1 MNYKKGEFSLFP
13 TSQLCGLNPF
23 QQVTMAWLIHH
34 TNQQG
39 TCFPSLS
46 KLCEETG
53 IGKTKLIDTLK
64 ELVEM
69 GLVSKKKRSSE
80 AGRKSNL
87 YTVHK
92 RTPRRIQRPPDELS
106 PVRETV
112 TNYKQE
118 NKTHSPDGAKESL
131 DSENSLLNKDKVP
144 PAKMSGEMVYIK
156 SIWRELNKEIRGR
169 GGLIATPQKKYE
181 KVFQE
186 VGLGNAKRVMDWLRS
201 DKNLNGEY
209 GYQTAAYNSDE
220 LRLKWNRILERLI
233 SPSSRAT
240 PVDLGTYRGSDAQ
253 ISIRMDTKRRNLH
266 QG

>member
-13 TSQLCGLNPF
+13 TAQLCGLNPF

-64 ELVEM
+64 ELVAM

-92 RTPRRIQRPPDELS
+92 RTPRRTQRPPDELN

-112 TNYKQE
+112 TNYIQE
-118 NKTHSPDGAKESL
+118 NKTHSPDGVEESL

-144 PAKMSGEMVYIK
+144 PAKMSVEMAYIK
-156 SIWRELNKEIRGR
+156 NIWGELNKEIRGR
-169 GGLIATPQKKYE
+169 GGLIATTQKKYE

-186 VGLGNAKRVMDWLRS
+186 VGLDNAKRVMDWLRS
-201 DKNLNGEY
+201 GKNLNGEY

-220 LRLKWNRILERLI
+220 LRLKWNKIL
-233 SPSSRAT
+233 RAIDKPIEQGDT
-240 PVDLGTYRGSDAQ
+240 RGLG
-253 ISIRMDTKRRNLH
+253 NL
-266 QG
+266 